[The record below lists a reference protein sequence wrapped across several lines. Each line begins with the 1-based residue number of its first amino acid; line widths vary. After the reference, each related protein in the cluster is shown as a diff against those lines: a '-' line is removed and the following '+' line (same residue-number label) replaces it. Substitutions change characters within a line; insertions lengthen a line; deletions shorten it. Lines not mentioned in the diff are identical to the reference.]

1 MSFELSYQQEC
12 ARNAILSWYRS
23 SDRKPWF
30 YLAGFGGTGKSS
42 VITAV
47 TSSIRGNIIY
57 AAPTGRAALVMS
69 KKGCV
74 GARTLHSL
82 LYRPAGMSGNRQQI
96 EKLRELIALSPG
108 DGKGVALKADL
119 TAQFQEELKT
129 LPAESG
135 RAKILTS
142 ALKTGLSNVK
152 DLVSANPIFALNLES
167 DLREA
172 NLLVID
178 EVSMVPESVITDA
191 LSFGVPVLVMGDL
204 GQLPPVKAIS
214 PFSKE
219 KPDFEL
225 QEIHRQAKDSP
236 IIYLATLARQG
247 KRLPLGTHGNC
258 IVTRESLEEE
268 ALAADQIIVGR
279 HVTRWATN
287 DKVRML
293 QGRTGILPNPGEKV
307 ICRHN
312 DAKRGLLNGDQF
324 IVDDCK
330 DTGKHQCML
339 SIHNEDLSLRLPCWK
354 AYFHREEPNPY
365 MKKDAGCMDHSYAIT
380 ANASQGGQWP
390 TVYVRD
396 ESKYFRGAESK
407 WLYTACSRPTTKLVV
422 RV

>member
-1 MSFELSYQQEC
+1 MSFELSHQQEC
-12 ARNAILSWYRS
+12 ARTAILSWYRS
-23 SDRKPWF
+23 PNRKPWF
-30 YLAGFGGTGKSS
+30 YLAGCAGVGKSAT
-42 VITAV
+42 ITAT
-47 TSSIRGNIIY
+47 TSSIKGNIIY
-57 AAPTGRAALVMS
+57 AAPTGRAALVMA

-82 LYRPAGMSGNRQQI
+82 LYRPAGMSGNRKQI
-96 EKLRELIALSPG
+96 EMLRELRDMPTGDSKGSALRASLS
-108 DGKGVALKADL
+108 AE
-119 TAQFQEELKT
+119 FQEELKT
-129 LPAESG
+129 LPPESG
-135 RAKILTS
+135 RAKVLTI

-152 DLVSANPIFALNLES
+152 DLVSANPIFSLNLES

-172 NLLVID
+172 HLLVID
-178 EVSMVPESVITDA
+178 EVSMCPESVISDA

-204 GQLPPVKAIS
+204 GQLPPVKATN

-219 KPDFEL
+219 KPDYEL
-225 QEIHRQAKDSP
+225 TEIHRQHKDSP

-287 DKVRML
+287 DKVRQL

-330 DTGKHQCML
+330 DTSKYQCTM
-339 SIHNEDLSLRLPCWK
+339 SVHNEDLSLRLSCWK

-365 MKKDAGCMDHSYAIT
+365 MKKDAGCFDMAQSIT
-380 ANASQGGQWP
+380 ANAAQGGQWP

-407 WLYTACSRPTTKLVV
+407 WIYTSVTRASEKVVV

>member
-1 MSFELSYQQEC
+1 MSFSLSAEQER
-12 ARNAILSWYRS
+12 ARTAILAWYRS
-23 SDRKPWF
+23 PARKPWF
-30 YLAGFGGTGKSS
+30 YLAGCAGTGKSQT
-42 VITAV
+42 ITST
-47 TSSIRGNIIY
+47 TSNIKGNIIY

-96 EKLRELIALSPG
+96 EKLRELIALPVG
-108 DGKGVALKADL
+108 DSKGATLRTDL

-129 LPAESG
+129 LPVESG

-152 DLVSANPIFALNLES
+152 ELVSANPIFTLNLES

-178 EVSMVPESVITDA
+178 EVSMCPASVIEDA

-214 PFSKE
+214 PFTKE

-225 QEIHRQAKDSP
+225 IEIHRQAKDSP

-247 KRLPLGTHGNC
+247 KRLPLGIHGNC

-287 DKVRML
+287 DKVRTL
-293 QGRTGILPNPGEKV
+293 QGRTGFLPNPGEKV
-307 ICRHN
+307 ICRNN

-324 IVDDCK
+324 VVDDCK
-330 DTGKHQCML
+330 DTGKYQCML

-354 AYFHREEPNPY
+354 AYFNREEPNPY
-365 MKKDAGCMDHSYAIT
+365 MKKDAGCFDFSAAIT

-422 RV
+422 RL